1 MKDKFYLN
9 EFQFFDGENTIIF
22 NIVEVNE
29 NNRTITVAVTRQG
42 KISIIEYDLF
52 SDKKGL
58 YFEYGAGGSEHIHV
72 NDFE

>member
-52 SDKKGL
+52 SDKKRIVL
-58 YFEYGAGGSEHIHV
+58 
-72 NDFE
+72 

>member
-9 EFQFFDGENTIIF
+9 EFQFFDGENTIVF
-22 NIVEVNE
+22 NIVVVNE

-42 KISIIEYDLF
+42 KISIIDYALF
-52 SDKKGL
+52 SDEKGL
-58 YFEYGAGGSEHIHV
+58 YFEYDIGGSEHIHV